1 METMTKRGCCSEIF
15 SFLKQVNAPT
25 AVGCGE
31 SGELRLAV
39 PFQINAMVRR
49 RCRRLHKDFFHDEL
63 DRSTRNLGSCSYVEG
78 PVLPLMS
85 STPQGRLSEL
95 LALKWDERGELH
107 TIDKINLLQV
117 LKKVLT
123 DEFFSSSLSTAP
135 PPSESRDV

>member
-1 METMTKRGCCSEIF
+1 MTKRGCCSGIF

-39 PFQINAMVRR
+39 PFQINAMVRH

-135 PPSESRDV
+135 PPSENRDV